1 MVKTMPRLF
10 GRRRKSEI
18 EAGPNWSWKINRALL
33 ILIAT
38 STTRLKPQP
47 GTTKIAKLCQKIT
60 KPGKMQYFLAT
71 VSSVFQIA
79 MRT

>member
-1 MVKTMPRLF
+1 MVKTMARLF

-38 STTRLKPQP
+38 SPTRLKPQT
-47 GTTKIAKLCQKIT
+47 GTKKIAKMCQKIT
-60 KPGKMQYFLAT
+60 KPGKMQYFLAP
-71 VSSVFQIA
+71 VFQFFKLQ
-79 MRT
+79 

>member
-18 EAGPNWSWKINRALL
+18 EAGLNWSWKINRALL

-38 STTRLKPQP
+38 STTRLKPQAE
-47 GTTKIAKLCQKIT
+47 TKKIAKMCQKIT
-60 KPGKMQYFLAT
+60 KPGKMQYFLAP
-71 VSSVFQIA
+71 VFQFFKLQ
-79 MRT
+79 

>member
-38 STTRLKPQP
+38 SPTRLKPQP
-47 GTTKIAKLCQKIT
+47 GTKKIAKTCQKIT
-60 KPGKMQYFLAT
+60 KPGKMQYFLAP
-71 VSSVFQIA
+71 VFQFFKLQ
-79 MRT
+79 